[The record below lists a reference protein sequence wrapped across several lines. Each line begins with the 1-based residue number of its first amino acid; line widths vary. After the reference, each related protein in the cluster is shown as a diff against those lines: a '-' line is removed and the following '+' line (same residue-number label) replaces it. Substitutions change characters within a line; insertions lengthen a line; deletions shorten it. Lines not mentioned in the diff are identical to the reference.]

1 MLTLSLMLAF
11 FAMVCWGVAPVFSKL
26 GLVKADPFLALTVR
40 SFSVTVI
47 LFISGLAL
55 GKFSG
60 MDLSDKKSYLFI
72 VMEGILAALLGQLA
86 YYYAQKLG
94 DISRVTP
101 IVAAFPIITVI
112 LAVLVLGEKFTW
124 SKLMGTLLIV
134 SGIIL
139 IKR

>member
-1 MLTLSLMLAF
+1 MFTLSLVLALL
-11 FAMVCWGVAPVFSKL
+11 AMVCWGVAPVFSKL

-40 SFSVTVI
+40 SFSVSAI
-47 LFISGLAL
+47 LFITGLAL

-60 MDLSDKKSYLFI
+60 MDFSDKKSYFFI
-72 VMEGILAALLGQLA
+72 VLEGVLAALLGQLA

-124 SKLMGTLLIV
+124 SKLAGTVLII

>member
-1 MLTLSLMLAF
+1 MFTLSLVLALL
-11 FAMVCWGVAPVFSKL
+11 AMVCWGVAPVFSKL

-40 SFSVTVI
+40 SFSVSAI
-47 LFISGLAL
+47 LFIVGLAL

-60 MDLSDKKSYLFI
+60 VNFSDKKSYLFI
-72 VMEGILAALLGQLA
+72 VLEGVLAALLGQLA

-124 SKLMGTLLIV
+124 SKLAGTVLII